1 MLNRRRFL
9 KEASLTSG
17 AVLSSALLPAFGQK
31 KKHKLTILHTND
43 VHSRLEPFPID
54 GGKYQGL
61 GGVASRAT
69 IINKIRSEEENVLL
83 LDAGDIFQGTPFFN
97 IYKGE
102 PDIKAMTM
110 LGYDAST
117 IGNHDFDAGLDNLA
131 TQLHY
136 ASFPILIAN
145 YDFSKTSMAG
155 KSKSYQV
162 FNKGG
167 VKVGVF
173 GIGIE
178 LQGLVPENL
187 YGNTLFIDPIRRA
200 NEVSYELKNK
210 QKCDMIICLSHLG
223 FRYNENKMSDE
234 ILAQQ
239 TENIDL
245 IIGGHTHTFL
255 EEPKVYQNIKNKR
268 VMINQVGFAGIN
280 LGRIDYTF
288 FDDKTNFIAKANTV
302 VVSEK
307 TNI

>member
-1 MLNRRRFL
+1 
-9 KEASLTSG
+9 
-17 AVLSSALLPAFGQK
+17 
-31 KKHKLTILHTND
+31 
-43 VHSRLEPFPID
+43 
-54 GGKYQGL
+54 
-61 GGVASRAT
+61 
-69 IINKIRSEEENVLL
+69 
-83 LDAGDIFQGTPFFN
+83 
-97 IYKGE
+97 
-102 PDIKAMTM
+102 
-110 LGYDAST
+110 
-117 IGNHDFDAGLDNLA
+117 
-131 TQLHY
+131 
-136 ASFPILIAN
+136 
-145 YDFSKTSMAG
+145 
-155 KSKSYQV
+155 
-162 FNKGG
+162 